1 MNPVE
6 LYISKFD
13 EPAKGM
19 LNELRNIFFELFP
32 DIEERISYN
41 MPSYRNEK
49 YTLYFAGYKNHIGFY
64 PIGRGT
70 KLEGELGPY
79 RAKNAKDT
87 LHFPYENPL
96 PKELIKKVIT
106 IYLAK

>member
-70 KLEGELGPY
+70 ELESELARY

-87 LHFPYENPL
+87 LHFQYKHPL
-96 PKELIKKVIT
+96 PKELIKKLIM
-106 IYLAK
+106 LHLK

>member
-1 MNPVE
+1 
-6 LYISKFD
+6 
-13 EPAKGM
+13 M
-19 LNELRNIFFELFP
+19 LNEIRNIFIELFP

-41 MPSYRNEK
+41 MPSYQKDN

-70 KLEGELGPY
+70 ELESELVPY

-87 LHFPYENPL
+87 LHFQYKNPL
-96 PKELIKKVIT
+96 PRALIRKVIT
-106 IYLAK
+106 LHLK

>member
-1 MNPVE
+1 MSPVE
-6 LYISKFD
+6 IYISKFD
-13 EPAKGM
+13 EPARAM
-19 LNELRNIFFELFP
+19 LNEIRTIFFELFP

-70 KLEGELGPY
+70 ELENDLTIY

-87 LHFPYENPL
+87 LHFSYKNPL
-96 PKELIKKVIT
+96 PRNLIKKVIM
-106 IYLAK
+106 LHLK

>member
-1 MNPVE
+1 MNTVE

-13 EPAKGM
+13 EPARTM
-19 LNELRNIFFELFP
+19 LNEIRNIFIELFP

-70 KLEGELGPY
+70 ELENGLTLY

-87 LHFPYENPL
+87 LHFQYTNPL
-96 PKELIKKVIT
+96 PTELIKKVI
-106 IYLAK
+106 ILHLK

>member
-1 MNPVE
+1 MKPVE
-6 LYISKFD
+6 AYISQFN
-13 EPAKGM
+13 EPARSM
-19 LNELRNIFFELFP
+19 LNEIRSIFFELFP

-64 PIGRGT
+64 PIGRGIE
-70 KLEGELGPY
+70 LEDELSDY

-87 LHFPYENPL
+87 LHFPYNNPL
-96 PKELIKKVIT
+96 PTELIKKIIMLHLT
-106 IYLAK
+106 S